1 MTLTRVDGVPR
12 LGAVAVG
19 LYDLQDEGVFVVGH
33 CKTGEKSVRNK
44 PQTHAP
50 YPFPHTKWHLH
61 AMSMPSAETKPP
73 AQNERQCAVC
83 TSS

>member
-33 CKTGEKSVRNK
+33 CKTGEKSVKNK
-44 PQTHAP
+44 PQTYAP
-50 YPFPHTKWHLH
+50 
-61 AMSMPSAETKPP
+61 
-73 AQNERQCAVC
+73 
-83 TSS
+83 